1 MADNHR
7 PLTRKEYRE
16 QQAERQEKQRPSRI
30 FDRPTDLDDERTNI
44 NRSAG
49 QTNIDDQP
57 LIRHSDEGQTSSEDL
72 HIDNPNLTREES
84 LANDKA
90 TLTEEKTNHLKSK
103 LNKVIV
109 ILVILIILVYLILF
123 FVG

>member
-1 MADNHR
+1 MADNHH

-16 QQAERQEKQRPSRI
+16 QQAERQDSQRSSRI
-30 FDRPTDLDDERTNI
+30 FHRGAD
-44 NRSAG
+44 

-57 LIRHSDEGQTSSEDL
+57 LIRHSDEGQADSDGFQR
-72 HIDNPNLTREES
+72 DNPNLTREES